1 MAQPQL
7 EIRSPEAPNGAPA
20 DARARGIAAIRF
32 DICRPSRRAR
42 GLPSKCIVK
51 MTMVYINPNEK
62 GNCRAA
68 PHLREGERGRTQSA
82 VPRIDWQEGPETALD
97 GRWVASLFAF

>member
-7 EIRSPEAPNGAPA
+7 EIRSPEAPNWAPA

-32 DICRPSRRAR
+32 DKGRPSRRAR

-51 MTMVYINPNEK
+51 MTMVFISILMK
-62 GNCRAA
+62 RGTAAQLRTCASVGGCALSQQFRA
-68 PHLREGERGRTQSA
+68 LIG
-82 VPRIDWQEGPETALD
+82 EGPETALD
-97 GRWVASLFAF
+97 GRWVASLLAF